1 MRQYGREVRCL
12 TDLVRCTV
20 IAKDVE
26 GALGFY
32 HEVKRRCAPLGVTI
46 PGGGGG
52 ADSKT
57 QMSTRLGSRLAR
69 VHGENSDGN
78 PENADID
85 EHKSTKYDKKPR
97 LLRLTKIRNRLDPDY
112 DASESLGFRAL
123 ALGVEV
129 CWLRRKR
136 GISFLPVEEW
146 ATPGSKR
153 HICEIQILVEGAAT
167 TEEDPALYQYYRDW
181 RDLMFK

>member
-1 MRQYGREVRCL
+1 VRQYAREVRCL

-46 PGGGGG
+46 DG
-52 ADSKT
+52 AASNT
-57 QMSTRLGSRLAR
+57 QMSSRFGSNLAR
-69 VHGENSDGN
+69 VHDEN
-78 PENADID
+78 PEDVNVD
-85 EHKSTKYDKKPR
+85 EHKSIKYDKKPR

-129 CWLRRKR
+129 CWLRRRR
-136 GISFLPVEEW
+136 GLTFLPVEEW
-146 ATPGSKR
+146 GTPGSKR
-153 HICEIQILVEGAAT
+153 HICEIQILVEGAAIT